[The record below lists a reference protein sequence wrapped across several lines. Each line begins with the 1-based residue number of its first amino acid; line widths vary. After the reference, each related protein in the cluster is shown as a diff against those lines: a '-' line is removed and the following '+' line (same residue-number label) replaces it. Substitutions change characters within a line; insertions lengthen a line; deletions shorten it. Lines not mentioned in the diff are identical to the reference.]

1 MTQTRAS
8 LPIFAVLAAA
18 ILIAGCHRGF
28 YRRQANVEAKRLI
41 AEKNCDPRWDS
52 ADGDI
57 TIDPQSRM
65 FNPFSEDHPP
75 MPQDDPASHQLMQC
89 VDGRPGYPQ
98 WNANG
103 NTNFAENPEWL
114 AYLPVNDKGQVV
126 IDLERAVDLAFLH
139 STTYQAQKEQLYL
152 SALDVSLER
161 FGFDGQ
167 LTTGF
172 NSFFRSQGRLAAGG
186 SSTTLTNSIGSNGGG
201 LNWRKLGITGANFA
215 VGVANTVLWNFA
227 GANTQTATS
236 LIDFSI
242 IQPLLRNAGRER
254 ILESLTQ
261 SERTLLANVRQMD
274 RFRRGFYMQVAV
286 GRSAGAGPGS
296 NFLGLPQGAQGPGG
310 FVGLLQ
316 TRQLIRN
323 QQFAVRQVQNV
334 LNQFEELFA
343 SDQIDNLQLVQVE
356 SQLYNS
362 QQSLLSLRI
371 SYQDSLD
378 RFKQTLGIPPHIDV
392 VIDDSFLKR
401 FELTSDE
408 LNDRQVSLDELRA
421 RTGDALILLGDLIP
435 DVRPLTPADRAAMD
449 EEQIRVRDEKMAND
463 PNRDFANN
471 DEITKRVTDLL
482 PYIEDALK
490 IVELVKTED
499 KGQLDADFETYKR
512 VRPERVAY
520 LEAFK
525 KVLMSGKLNE
535 LGEIEP
541 SLLDSDPQALS
552 TLEDYRDLK
561 RAAADDDEV
570 KMLPGLQ
577 SQLDQT
583 MGKVADIEATLLA
596 TKQSIESFP
605 QDRAAMTEQVL
616 YDYINLTL
624 LRGIP
629 KQLTDLYNDILE
641 LSLLQAQARSNSIS
655 LAEVNLDAKTALE
668 IARCLRLDWMNA
680 RAALVDSW
688 REIEVVADQLEA
700 QVDLVFE
707 GSIGNFGDNP
717 FKIRGETGTLNAGL
731 RFDSPIVRQAERN
744 AYRQTLIQYQQ
755 ARRSYYRFEDE
766 ISRNLRESI
775 RGTNLNKILFELNR
789 RNIQVQI
796 KQVEQAR
803 LRLDEPARIQQG
815 GGRTSFGNTVAQD
828 LLRAIQGLNQAQD
841 RYLSEWVS
849 FEVARRNLDFD
860 LGTMQL
866 DEMGRWID
874 PGDIDETIGHR
885 AAALMGIDPSCLD
898 CVLMNIDGEGR
909 AINLLP
915 MDMMAPGMEGQGT
928 PRTDGRV
935 PESRVPQSRLVP
947 ELRNIEPIVEP
958 QGRRAPFLPTP
969 EPIRPQSNN
978 SRVLQNPFARTLERA
993 LGNRS
998 FGTQR

>member
-8 LPIFAVLAAA
+8 LPIFAVMAAA

-41 AEKNCDPRWDS
+41 AEKNLDPRWDS

-57 TIDPQSRM
+57 SIDPQSRM

-75 MPQDDPASHQLMQC
+75 MPHDDPASHQLMHC
-89 VDGRPGYPQ
+89 VDGKPGYPQ
-98 WNANG
+98 WHSNG
-103 NTNFAENPEWL
+103 DTNFAENPEWL
-114 AYLPVNDKGQVV
+114 AYLPVNEKGEVV

-139 STTYQAQKEQLYL
+139 SPTYQAQKEELYL

-161 FGFDGQ
+161 FDFDGQ

-172 NSFFRSQGRLAAGG
+172 NSFFRTQGRLAAGG
-186 SSTTLTNSIGSNGGG
+186 SSTTLTNSNGVNGGG
-201 LNWRKLGITGANFA
+201 LNWRKLGITGTNFA

-227 GANTQTATS
+227 GANTQTASS

-242 IQPLLRNAGRER
+242 IQPFLRGAGRQR

-286 GRSAGAGPGS
+286 GRSPGAGPSRGG

-323 QQFAVRQVQNV
+323 QEFAVRQVQNV
-334 LNQFEELFA
+334 LDQFQELFD
-343 SDQIDNLQLVQVE
+343 SDQIDNLQLIQVE
-356 SQLYNS
+356 SQLYDS
-362 QQSLLSLRI
+362 QQSLLSLKIR
-371 SYQDSLD
+371 YQDTLD
-378 RFKQTLGIPPHIDV
+378 RFKQTIGIPPYIKV
-392 VIDDSFLKR
+392 VIDDSFLQR

-408 LNDRQVSLDELRA
+408 LNERQVSLNELRS
-421 RTGDALILLGDLIP
+421 RTGSALILLGDLIP
-435 DVRPLTPADRAAMD
+435 DVKPLTPAELALMD
-449 EEQIRVRDEKMAND
+449 EDQIIAYREKLAND
-463 PNRDFANN
+463 PQRDFANN
-471 DEITKRVTDLL
+471 ADITKRVTDLL
-482 PYIEDALK
+482 PFIDDALK
-490 IVELVKTED
+490 IVELIKTTEKSQID
-499 KGQLDADFETYKR
+499 TDFENYR
-512 VRPERVAY
+512 RIRPERVAY
-520 LEAFK
+520 LEAFREA
-525 KVLMSGKLNE
+525 LISGRLDE
-535 LGEIEP
+535 LGQIEP
-541 SLLDSDPQALS
+541 SLLDTAPESLS
-552 TLEDYRDLK
+552 TLEDFPDKNDPDL
-561 RAAADDDEV
+561 
-570 KMLPGLQ
+570 MLPGLA
-577 SQLDQT
+577 SQFAQT
-583 MGKVADIEATLLA
+583 MKKVDEIETLLRT
-596 TKQSIESFP
+596 TKQEVESFP
-605 QDRAAMTEQVL
+605 QNRAGMDERQL
-616 YDYINLTL
+616 YDFVDNKL

-629 KQLTDLYNDILE
+629 KFLTDLYNDILE

-655 LAEVNLDAKTALE
+655 LAEVDLDAATALE
-668 IARCLRLDWMNA
+668 IARCMRLDWMNA
-680 RAALVDSW
+680 RASLVDAW

-717 FKIRGETGTLNAGL
+717 FKIRGETGTLRAGL
-731 RFDSPIVRQAERN
+731 RFDSPLVRQAERN
-744 AYRQTLIQYQQ
+744 AYRQTLIRYQQ
-755 ARRSYYRFEDE
+755 ARRNYYRFEDE
-766 ISRNLRESI
+766 ISRNLRESL

-815 GGRTSFGNTVAQD
+815 GGRSSFSNTVAQD
-828 LLRAIQGLNQAQD
+828 LLRAIRGLQQAQD
-841 RYLSEWVS
+841 RYLNEWVA

-866 DEMGRWID
+866 DEAGRWID

-898 CVLMNIDGEGR
+898 CVLLNNAVEGE
-909 AINLLP
+909 AINLMP
-915 MDMMAPGMEGQGT
+915 MEMMALGNGQH
-928 PRTDGRV
+928 PPQSEGRV
-935 PESRVPQSRLVP
+935 PYPGVAPGLQP
-947 ELRNIEPIVEP
+947 IEPIVEP
-958 QGRRAPFLPTP
+958 QGRQTPLLPTP
-969 EPIRPQSNN
+969 ELIRPRSSNTPA
-978 SRVLQNPFARTLERA
+978 SQNPFARTLDRA
-993 LGNRS
+993 
-998 FGTQR
+998 FGTRR

>member
-41 AEKNCDPRWDS
+41 AEKNSDPRWDS

-75 MPQDDPASHQLMQC
+75 MPQDDPASHQFMQC
-89 VDGRPGYPQ
+89 VDGRPGYSQ
-98 WNANG
+98 WQANG

-114 AYLPVNDKGQVV
+114 AYLPVNEKGEVV

-172 NSFFRSQGRLAAGG
+172 NSFFRTQGRLAAGG
-186 SSTTLTNSIGSNGGG
+186 SSTTLTNSIGANGGG

-236 LIDFSI
+236 LIDFSL
-242 IQPLLRNAGRER
+242 IQPLLRNAGRDR

-286 GRSAGAGPGS
+286 GRSPGAGPGS

-334 LNQFEELFA
+334 LNQFQELFD

-378 RFKQTLGIPPHIDV
+378 RFKQTLGIPPHINV
-392 VIDDSFLKR
+392 VIDDAFLRR
-401 FELTSDE
+401 FELTSDD
-408 LNDRQVSLDELRA
+408 LNERQVSLDELRTS
-421 RTGDALILLGDLIP
+421 TGQALILLGDLLP
-435 DVRPLTPADRAAMD
+435 DVRPLTPDDRAVMD
-449 EEQIRVRDEKMAND
+449 EDQIKALEEKIAKD
-463 PNRDFANN
+463 PQRGFASNP
-471 DEITKRVTDLL
+471 DLTTRVTDLIPFL
-482 PYIEDALK
+482 DNALK
-490 IVELVKTED
+490 IVDQIKTVD
-499 KGQLDADFETYKR
+499 KTQIDADFETYKR
-512 VRPERVAY
+512 VRPERVKY
-520 LEAFK
+520 LSDFRE
-525 KVLMSGKLNE
+525 VLISGQLNE
-535 LGEIEP
+535 FGQINP
-541 SLLDSDPQALS
+541 SLLDSDPESLA
-552 TLEDYRDLK
+552 TLEDYPDK
-561 RAAADDDEV
+561 KSDEDDP

-577 SQLDQT
+577 SQLDEV
-583 MGKVADIEATLLA
+583 MRKVGEIEAQLRT
-596 TKQSIESFP
+596 TKQQVESFP
-605 QDRAAMTEQVL
+605 EVRDDLSEIQLFDFV
-616 YDYINLTL
+616 NLSL

-655 LAEVNLDAKTALE
+655 LAEVDLNAKTALE
-668 IARCLRLDWMNA
+668 IARCMRLDWMNA

-755 ARRSYYRFEDE
+755 ARRAYYRFEDE
-766 ISRNLRESI
+766 ISRNLRESL

-815 GGRTSFGNTVAQD
+815 GGRSSFSNTVAQD

-866 DEMGRWID
+866 DELGRWID

-898 CVLMNIDGEGR
+898 CVLMNLDGAGE
-909 AINLLP
+909 AINLMP
-915 MDMMAPGMEGQGT
+915 MEMMAPGMENQSA
-928 PRTDGRV
+928 PRTDGRI
-935 PESRVPQSRLVP
+935 PNSRVPQSRLLP

-958 QGRRAPFLPTP
+958 QGRRVPILPTP
-969 EPIRPQSNN
+969 EAIRPQSNN
-978 SRVLQNPFARTLERA
+978 SLVPQNPFARTLERA
-993 LGNRS
+993 LGNRRV
-998 FGTQR
+998 GTFR